1 MRVYGADQP
10 MAEAMRVALTAC
22 KRHFVAVAGFS
33 AALNLLFMVPML
45 YMIQVYDRVVPTNGS
60 LTLLFLTLVLLFGL
74 GSLALLDLVRSR
86 LLVRASARL
95 DRELSATLMDTS
107 LAERGGT
114 LDRLARQTM
123 REFDSLR
130 QVLTGPAM
138 LALMDAPWSPLYV
151 LVCFLIHPWLG
162 LLVLAGT
169 GVLALLAWRAE
180 RSTTGSLGRASD
192 AASTTYVAQEQILAR
207 SEVVRALGMR
217 DNMVRRHLR
226 DRAEMVREQLSASF
240 VSGRH
245 TALSKFLRLSLQ
257 SLALGLGAWLAITGR
272 TSAGAIFAASFLAGR
287 AMQPIDQLL
296 GSWRQ
301 VTQARTSYAKL
312 NHLLGTREAS
322 FAPTG
327 LPAPTGRFSAEN
339 IFVGNPSENRFLLGG
354 VGFAMGPG
362 EVIAIMGPSGAGKST
377 LLRVLAGALRPERGL
392 IRIDGASA
400 ADWDS
405 ERLARHIGYLP
416 QDVSLFAG
424 SVKENISRFDVGDGS
439 PANKGAID
447 EAAVAAANQCHAH
460 EMITALPG
468 GYDRVLGWGGS
479 GLSAGQAQ
487 RVALARA
494 LYGEPRIVM
503 LDEPNAHLDCA
514 GEAQLVETL
523 QALKARGAAVLVVA
537 HRTGLLQAVDRIIVM
552 RDGRIEFDGPRD
564 EVLKRLQG
572 AAPAPVPAGTITSTR
587 KAGGTR

>member
-1 MRVYGADQP
+1 MYGADQP
-10 MAEAMRVALTAC
+10 MAEAMRSALRAC
-22 KRHFVAVAGFS
+22 KRHFVGVAGFS
-33 AALNLLFMVPML
+33 AALNLLFLVPML
-45 YMIQVYDRVVPTNGS
+45 YMIQIYDRVVPTNGG

-95 DRELSATLMDTS
+95 DRELAATLMDTS

-151 LVCFLIHPWLG
+151 LVCFLIHPLLG

-180 RSTTGSLGRASD
+180 RSSTGSLGRASD
-192 AASTTYVAQEQILAR
+192 AASTSYVAQEQILAR
-207 SEVVRALGMR
+207 SDVVRALGMR

-226 DRAEMVREQLSASF
+226 ERTEMVREQLSANF
-240 VSGRH
+240 VTGRH
-245 TALSKFLRLSLQ
+245 TAMSKFLRLSLQ

-296 GSWRQ
+296 GSWRS
-301 VTQARTSYAKL
+301 VTLARTSFAKL
-312 NHLLGTREAS
+312 NQLLATRETS

-339 IFVGNPSENRFLLGG
+339 IFVGNPTENRFLLGG

-424 SVKENISRFDVGDGS
+424 SVKENISRFDVGDAGT
-439 PANKGAID
+439 ID
-447 EAAVAAANQCHAH
+447 EAAVAAANACHAH
-460 EMITALPG
+460 DMITGLPG

-503 LDEPNAHLDCA
+503 LDEPNAHLDGA

-552 RDGRIEFDGPRD
+552 RDGRIEIDGPRD

-572 AAPAPVPAGTITSTR
+572 AVPAPVPAGTITSSR
-587 KAGGTR
+587 KAGATR